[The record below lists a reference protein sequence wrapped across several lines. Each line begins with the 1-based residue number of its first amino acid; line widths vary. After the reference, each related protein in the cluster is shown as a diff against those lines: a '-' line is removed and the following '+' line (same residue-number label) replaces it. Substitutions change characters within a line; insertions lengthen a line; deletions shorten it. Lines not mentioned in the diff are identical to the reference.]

1 MARVRLSPGERLFQ
15 EERKASFR
23 REEFSFIHTGIID
36 EDGEMWTTTELDEA
50 NISQVY
56 NQYRVK
62 HGIPFPYEIAG
73 IRAHYGLSAAKMS
86 QILGFGINQYRMYE
100 DGEVP
105 GISNART
112 ILAAREKDVF
122 LSFLE
127 ASKCDLGESEYLR
140 IKKKIDAVAGNYPAI
155 QQPSEYSGYRSLSID
170 KIANV
175 IGIIIS
181 KMGETFITKM
191 NKLLFYVDFIHYKN
205 HGYGITGV
213 TYHAWQY
220 GPVPESWG
228 SLYGSLPGI
237 IMEEYVY
244 PSGQSGI
251 RLNATE
257 ELSSNSLSDDEIE
270 TVKRVCELFSS
281 MTAGEISET
290 SHREKG
296 WIDNQSKRSAIS
308 YQEAFSLNFD

>member
-73 IRAHYGLSAAKMS
+73 IRAHYGLSA
-86 QILGFGINQYRMYE
+86 
-100 DGEVP
+100 

-155 QQPSEYSGYRSLSID
+155 QPPSEYSGYRSLSID

-213 TYHAWQY
+213 IYHAWQY

-296 WIDNQSKRSAIS
+296 WIDNQAKRSAIS